1 MWMINVGHRKQ
12 KGFFMGRL
20 IAALLLVTLAA
31 CGGGGGGGGGVGGP
45 PPSGV
50 VVSDAEA
57 GRLLTQATF
66 GATDASISAVKSAG
80 LDGWISQQL
89 AIGAPSQGHQAYLDA
104 RLTQL
109 QTSNP
114 NASLN
119 ANHFYESWWKAAA
132 TEPGEL
138 RQRMAFAYSQI
149 FVISLADSA
158 IDVRGAG
165 SYYDMLNRNAFANF
179 RTLLEEI
186 TLHPMMGR
194 YLTYLANQKED
205 TAGTRTPDE
214 NYAREVMQLFTIG
227 VNRLN
232 ANGTPQTDSSG
243 APIPSYTPADISGL
257 AKVFTGISWYHPTP
271 TNNTFFGSN
280 RDPDREVRPM
290 IFYPQYHSTSAKA
303 FLGTTIPASPT
314 VDVAG
319 DLRIALDTL
328 YNHPNVGPFLAQRLI
343 QQLVTS
349 NPSTAYV
356 GRVAAIFNNNGSG
369 VRGDMGAVVRAILT
383 DAEARDM
390 NNLNSTSFG
399 KLREPVIRLTNWIR
413 AFGATSQTG
422 NWLIT
427 STSSNQSLGQSP
439 LASPSVFNFWRPGFV
454 PPSATELGSR
464 SLLAPEFQIVDEV
477 SVAGYLNTIQSAID
491 AGIGS
496 TPPGGSGRDVR
507 AAYAAEIALA
517 ENPEGLADR
526 VSRLLLANS
535 ASATLRTQIIEAINA
550 VAIPSGTNVTQ
561 AQIDTA
567 RLNRVKTAILFA
579 MASPE
584 YLIQR

>member
-1 MWMINVGHRKQ
+1 MR
-12 KGFFMGRL
+12 RL
-20 IAALLLVTLAA
+20 IAALLLVALAA
-31 CGGGGGGGGGVGGP
+31 CGGGGGGGGGSGGGGTVP
-45 PPSGV
+45 PAAAV
-50 VVSDAEA
+50 TDAEA
-57 GRLLTQATF
+57 GRLLSQASF
-66 GATDASISAVKSAG
+66 GATEASINTVKSAG
-80 LDGWISQQL
+80 LNGWISQQL
-89 AIGAPSQGHQAYLDA
+89 TIGPPSSGIQAYLDT
-104 RLTQL
+104 RLAQL
-109 QTSNP
+109 QTTNP
-114 NASLN
+114 TASLN
-119 ANHFYESWWKAAA
+119 ANHFYEGWWRAA
-132 TEPGEL
+132 TQEQGEL
-138 RQRMAFAYSQI
+138 RQRVAFAYSQI
-149 FVISLADSA
+149 FVISLADGA
-158 IDVRGAG
+158 VDVRGAG
-165 SYYDMLNRNAFANF
+165 SYYDMLNRNAFGNF
-179 RTLLEEI
+179 RTLLEDI

-214 NYAREVMQLFTIG
+214 NYAREVMQLFTLG

-232 ANGTPQTDSSG
+232 ANGTTQTDSSG
-243 APIPSYTPADISGL
+243 AAIPSYTPADISGL
-257 AKVFTGISWYHPTP
+257 AKVFTGISWYHPNP
-271 TNNTFFGSN
+271 TNSTFFGGN

-290 IFYPQYHSTSAKA
+290 IFYPQYHSTSAKT
-303 FLGTTIPASPT
+303 FLGVTIAASPT

-349 NPSTAYV
+349 NPSPAYV
-356 GRVAAIFNNNGSG
+356 GRVTAVFNNNGSG

-399 KLREPVIRLTNWIR
+399 KLREPVIRMTHWMR

-454 PPSATELGSR
+454 PPATTELGSR
-464 SLLAPEFQIVDEV
+464 NLLAPEFQIVDEV
-477 SVAGYLNTIQSAID
+477 SVAGYLNTIQTTID

-507 AAYAAEIALA
+507 SAYTAEIALA
-517 ENPEGLADR
+517 ENPTALVDR
-526 VSRLLLANS
+526 INLLLLSNS
-535 ASATLRTQIIEAINA
+535 ASAALRAQITDAVNAIT
-550 VAIPSGTNVTQ
+550 IPSGTSVTQ
-561 AQIDTA
+561 AQIDAA